1 VEGLTYHSQGVFTD
15 QDGIAIQVR
24 GAQGGES
31 LSAGAVVK
39 LPPLYTGKPLVSAEG
54 FDHVIVR
61 VPDVEKTGALYEKL
75 FGVTPQ
81 RRGSRV
87 ILSDGSTFLGLQK
100 LQSGEKPGYESCGL
114 KVRRFERDAVARGLT
129 QLNAKVLAA
138 EAGDT
143 DRVLRF
149 SDPDGIKV
157 ALIDV

>member
-1 VEGLTYHSQGVFTD
+1 
-15 QDGIAIQVR
+15 
-24 GAQGGES
+24 
-31 LSAGAVVK
+31 
-39 LPPLYTGKPLVSAEG
+39 
-54 FDHVIVR
+54 VR